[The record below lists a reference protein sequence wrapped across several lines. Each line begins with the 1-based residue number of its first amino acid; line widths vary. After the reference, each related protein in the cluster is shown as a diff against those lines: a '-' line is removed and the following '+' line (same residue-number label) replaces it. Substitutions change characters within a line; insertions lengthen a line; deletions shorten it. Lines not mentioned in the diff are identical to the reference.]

1 MISKLKELILEI
13 LFPRFCFGCQRE
25 GEYLCID
32 CRATLDFTT
41 RFWCLCENPQ
51 QIKSPGKC
59 KNCQSKNLDGL
70 YFPFSYQIPLIKEL
84 IHYFKYPPFVKDL
97 AKVFSGLI
105 KDYFFLLEEKPD
117 LSDFL
122 VLPLPLT
129 KKRLKWRGYNQ
140 ARELALYF
148 SREFSLEMRDDIL
161 IKIKETLPQT
171 ELNKKERK
179 ENIRGAFLI
188 KNKSVIKNRK
198 ILLIDDVYTT
208 GATLE
213 EAAKTLKGAGAQK
226 VFGLVIARE

>member
-1 MISKLKELILEI
+1 M
-13 LFPRFCFGCQRE
+13 
-25 GEYLCID
+25 
-32 CRATLDFTT
+32 
-41 RFWCLCENPQ
+41 
-51 QIKSPGKC
+51 
-59 KNCQSKNLDGL
+59 
-70 YFPFSYQIPLIKEL
+70 
-84 IHYFKYPPFVKDL
+84 
-97 AKVFSGLI
+97 
-105 KDYFFLLEEKPD
+105 
-117 LSDFL
+117 

-171 ELNKKERK
+171 ELNRKERE